1 MGNKYLDKDG
11 TQVLVSELLAKVDA
25 KINEAMA
32 YPNSVYGI
40 EKDMAISTPE
50 CTRIGNLSLHKTLP
64 VQSQMKGCVLRDS
77 GEIYSYLR
85 DDNWLYDTTSRD
97 GSSGQ
102 VMVELPDVW
111 MRFEQTGTK
120 IRVLMSAEPVPGF
133 TLWPKCYV
141 SAYEASLDRTNLKL
155 ASVLNKTAQY
165 RGGDNNG
172 SWDGTYRSLL
182 NRPVTSLNRTQFR
195 EYARKRKAN
204 STEWNCMTYDVQKRL
219 YWLFVVEY
227 ATLNSQAEYK
237 AALTAEGYRQG
248 GLGDGVTTLSDAE
261 WSKFNNYLPFVP
273 CGTTDSL
280 GNKTGVVNY
289 TIDNKDTSNP
299 IKKTVAVPRYRGIEN
314 PFGHVWQWTDGINI
328 RISPDVVNRGDGLSK
343 VFVCSDPAKFNDKNY
358 EGYSY
363 IGNEARTNGF
373 VKNVIFGERG
383 EIMSTTVGSGSTIDF
398 CDYHYTSIPT
408 TVSLRG
414 VLFGGF
420 AAAGSRAGFAFA
432 ASYGAPSYSS
442 ASIGSRLCFSPA
454 TA

>member
-11 TQVLVSELLAKVDA
+11 TQYLVSELLAKVDA

-40 EKDMAISTPE
+40 EKDMAISPPE

-64 VQSQMKGCVLRDS
+64 VHSQMKGCVLRDS

-85 DDNWLYDTTSRD
+85 EDNWLYDTTSRD

-102 VMVELPDVW
+102 VMVELPDMW

-165 RGGDNNG
+165 RGGDNNE

-182 NRPVTSLNRTQFR
+182 NRPVTRLSRTQFR

-227 ATLNSQAEYK
+227 ATLNSQAAYK
-237 AALTAEGYRQG
+237 AALTSEGYRQG
-248 GLGDGVTTLSDAE
+248 GLGDGVTTLNDAE
-261 WSKFNNYLPFVP
+261 WDKFNSYYPFVP

-289 TIDNKDTSNP
+289 TIDNKNTSNP

-314 PFGHVWQWTDGINI
+314 PFGHIWQWMDGINI
-328 RISPDVVNRGDGLSK
+328 RISPDVKDGGDGLSK
-343 VFVCSDPAKFNDKNY
+343 VFVCSDPSKFNDENY

-363 IGNEARTNGF
+363 IGNEARTEGY
-373 VKNVIFGERG
+373 VKNVIFGEMG
-383 EIMSTTVGSGSTIDF
+383 EIVPNIVGGGSTIYF
-398 CDYHYTSIPT
+398 CDYHFTNIPT
-408 TVSLRG
+408 TVSLH
-414 VLFGGF
+414 GGLCSGNATHFPF
-420 AAAGSRAGFAFA
+420 AGLMFMS
-432 ASYGAPSYSS
+432 SYRAPSFVFRNL
-442 ASIGSRLCFSPA
+442 GSRLCFFPA

>member
-1 MGNKYLDKDG
+1 MGNKYIDKNG
-11 TQVLVSELLAKVDA
+11 TQFLVSELLAKVDA
-25 KINEAMA
+25 KINEAIA

-40 EKDMAISTPE
+40 EKDMAISTHE
-50 CTRIGNLSLHKTLP
+50 CTRIGNFSLHKTLP

-120 IRVLMSAEPVPGF
+120 KRVLMSTEPVPGF

-165 RGGDNNG
+165 RGGNNNE

-182 NRPVTSLNRTQFR
+182 NCPVTSLSRTQFR

-219 YWLFVVEY
+219 YWFFVVEY
-227 ATLNSQAEYK
+227 ATLNSQAVYK
-237 AALTAEGYRQG
+237 AALTSEGYRQG
-248 GLGDGVTTLSDAE
+248 GLGDGVTTLSDNE
-261 WSKFNNYLPFVP
+261 WSKFNSYYPFVP

-289 TIDNKDTSNP
+289 TIDNKDASNP
-299 IKKTVAVPRYRGIEN
+299 IKKTVSVPRYRGVEN
-314 PFGHVWQWTDGINI
+314 PFGHIWQWTDGINI
-328 RISPDVVNRGDGLSK
+328 RISPNATNGGDGTSK
-343 VFVCSDPAKFNDKNY
+343 VFVCSDLAKFNDKNY

-363 IGNEARTNGF
+363 AGNEARTNGYI
-373 VKNVIFGERG
+373 KDVIFGEGG
-383 EIMSTTVGSGSTIDF
+383 EIIPKIVGGGSTVYF
-398 CDYHYTSIPT
+398 CDYHYTNIPT
-408 TVSLRG
+408 TETLCGALFSGNASSGSL
-414 VLFGGF
+414 
-420 AAAGSRAGFAFA
+420 AGFAYA
-432 ASYGAPSYSS
+432 RSNNAPSSS
-442 ASIGSRLCFSPA
+442 ITNVGSRLCFSPA

>member
-11 TQVLVSELLAKVDA
+11 TQFLVDELLAKVDA
-25 KINEAMA
+25 KINEAMS
-32 YPNSVYGI
+32 YPNSVYGV
-40 EKDMAISTPE
+40 EKDLAISAHE

-85 DDNWLYDTTSRD
+85 EDNWTYDTTSRD

-111 MRFEQTGTK
+111 TRFEQTGTK

-182 NRPVTSLNRTQFR
+182 NRPVTNLSRTQFR

-219 YWLFVVEY
+219 YWFFVVEY
-227 ATLNSQAEYK
+227 ATLNSQAVYK
-237 AALTAEGYRQG
+237 AALTSEGYRQG

-261 WSKFNNYLPFVP
+261 WSKFNNCLPFVP
-273 CGTTDSL
+273 CGTTDSI

-289 TIDNKDTSNP
+289 TIDNKSTSNP
-299 IKKTVAVPRYRGIEN
+299 IKKTVSVPRYRGVEN
-314 PFGHVWQWTDGINI
+314 PFGHIWQWTDGINI
-328 RISPDVVNRGDGLSK
+328 RVSPNVGNGVDGLSK
-343 VFVCSDPAKFNDKNY
+343 VVVCSNPAKFSDYIND
-358 EGYSY
+358 GYSY
-363 IGNEARTNGF
+363 IGNEARTSGYI
-373 VKNVIFGERG
+373 KNIIFGERG
-383 EIMSTTVGSGSTIDF
+383 DIIPNIVGGGSTTLFGDSFHTN
-398 CDYHYTSIPT
+398 IPT

-414 VLFGGF
+414 VLFGGR
-420 AAAGSRAGFAFA
+420 ADSSSSAGFVHIH
-432 ASYGAPSYSS
+432 SGTSS
-442 ASIGSRLCFSPA
+442 SVAYTYYGSRLCFIPA

>member
-11 TQVLVSELLAKVDA
+11 TQFLVSELLAKVDA
-25 KINEAMA
+25 KINEAIA

-111 MRFEQTGTK
+111 TRFEQTGTK

-155 ASVLNKTAQY
+155 SSVLNKTTQY
-165 RGGDNNG
+165 RGGDNSS

-219 YWLFVVEY
+219 YWFFVVEY
-227 ATLNSQAEYK
+227 ATLNSQAVYK
-237 AALTAEGYRQG
+237 AALTSEGYRQG
-248 GLGDGVTTLSDAE
+248 GLGDGVTTLSNGE
-261 WSKFNNYLPFVP
+261 WNDFNKKYPFVP

-289 TIDNKDTSNP
+289 TIDNKDASNS
-299 IKKTVAVPRYRGIEN
+299 IKKTVSVPRYRGVEN
-314 PFGHVWQWTDGINI
+314 PFGHIWKWTDGVNI
-328 RISPDVVNRGDGLSK
+328 RVSPNATDGGDNTTK
-343 VFVCSDPAKFNDKNY
+343 VFVCSDPAKFNDENY
-358 EGYSY
+358 DGYSY
-363 IGNEARTNGF
+363 VGNEARKDGYIKD
-373 VKNVIFGERG
+373 VVYGEGG
-383 EIMSTTVGSGSTIDF
+383 EIFSKTVDGGTTIHF
-398 CDYHYTSIPT
+398 CDYHYTKIYT
-408 TVSLRG
+408 TVFLCG
-414 VLFGGF
+414 VRFGGT
-420 AAAGSRAGFAFA
+420 ALNGPTAGFV
-432 ASYGAPSYSS
+432 SSTSTYAPSG
-442 ASIGSRLCFSPA
+442 AGRDIGSRLCFFPQ
-454 TA
+454 

>member
-11 TQVLVSELLAKVDA
+11 TQVLVGELLAKVDA
-25 KINEAMA
+25 KINEAIA
-32 YPNSVYGI
+32 YPNSVYGV
-40 EKDMAISTPE
+40 EKDMAISAHE

-85 DDNWLYDTTSRD
+85 EDNWMYDTTSRD

-120 IRVLMSAEPVPGF
+120 IRVLMSSEPVPGF

-165 RGGDNNG
+165 RGGNNTG
-172 SWDGTYRSLL
+172 AWDGTYRSLL
-182 NRPVTSLNRTQFR
+182 NRPVTNLSRTQFR

-219 YWLFVVEY
+219 YWFFVVEY
-227 ATLNSQAEYK
+227 ATLNSQAAYK
-237 AALTAEGYRQG
+237 SALTSNGYRQG

-261 WSKFNNYLPFVP
+261 WSKFNSYLPFVP

-299 IKKTVAVPRYRGIEN
+299 IKKTVSVPRYRGVEN
-314 PFGHVWQWTDGINI
+314 PFGHIWQWTDGINI
-328 RISPDVVNRGDGLSK
+328 RVSPDVGNGVDGLSK
-343 VFVCSDPAKFNDKNY
+343 VFVCSNPAKFNDSNY
-358 EGYSY
+358 DGYSY
-363 IGNEARTNGF
+363 IGNEARTSGYI
-373 VKNVIFGERG
+373 KNVIFGEMG
-383 EIMSTTVGSGSTIDF
+383 EIVPNIVGGGSTIYFGDSF
-398 CDYHYTSIPT
+398 HTNTPT

-414 VLFGGF
+414 VLFGGR
-420 AAAGSRAGFAFA
+420 ADSSSSAGFVHTHSG
-432 ASYGAPSYSS
+432 ASSS
-442 ASIGSRLCFSPA
+442 ATYTYYGSRLCFFPA

>member
-1 MGNKYLDKDG
+1 MGNKYIDKNG
-11 TQVLVSELLAKVDA
+11 TQFLVSELLVKVDA
-25 KINEAMA
+25 KINEAIA

-165 RGGDNNG
+165 RGGDNNE
-172 SWDGTYRSLL
+172 SWDGTYCSLL
-182 NRPVTSLNRTQFR
+182 NCPVTSLSRRQFR

-219 YWLFVVEY
+219 YWFFVVEY
-227 ATLNSQAEYK
+227 ATLNSQTVYK
-237 AALTAEGYRQG
+237 AALTSEGYRQG
-248 GLGDGVTTLSDAE
+248 GLGDGVTTLSNAE
-261 WSKFNNYLPFVP
+261 WTGFNKKCPFVP

-289 TIDNKDTSNP
+289 TIDNKDASNS
-299 IKKTVAVPRYRGIEN
+299 IKKTVSVPRYRGVEN
-314 PFGHVWQWTDGINI
+314 PFGHIWKWTDGVNI
-328 RISPDVVNRGDGLSK
+328 RVSPNATDGGDNTTK
-343 VFVCSDPAKFNDKNY
+343 VFVCSDPAKFNDENY
-358 EGYSY
+358 DGYSY
-363 IGNEARTNGF
+363 VGNEARKDGYIKD
-373 VKNVIFGERG
+373 VVYGEGG
-383 EIMSTTVGSGSTIDF
+383 EIFSKTVDGGSTIHF
-398 CDYHYTSIPT
+398 CDFHYTEIYT
-408 TVSLRG
+408 TVSLCG
-414 VLFGGF
+414 VRFGGT
-420 AAAGSRAGFAFA
+420 ALNGPTAGFV
-432 ASYGAPSYSS
+432 SSTSIYTPSGAGKD
-442 ASIGSRLCFSPA
+442 IGSRLCFFPQ
-454 TA
+454 

>member
-1 MGNKYLDKDG
+1 MGNKYIDKNG
-11 TQVLVSELLAKVDA
+11 TQFLVSELLAKVDA
-25 KINEAMA
+25 KINEAIA

-165 RGGDNNG
+165 RGGNNNE

-182 NRPVTSLNRTQFR
+182 NCPVTSLSRTQFR

-219 YWLFVVEY
+219 YWFFVVEY
-227 ATLNSQAEYK
+227 ATLNSQAAYK
-237 AALTAEGYRQG
+237 AALTSEGYRQG
-248 GLGDGVTTLSDAE
+248 GLDNGVTTLSDNE
-261 WSKFNNYLPFVP
+261 WNKFNSYFPIVP

-299 IKKTVAVPRYRGIEN
+299 IKKTVSVPRYRGIEN
-314 PFGHVWQWTDGINI
+314 PFGHIWKWTDGVNI
-328 RISPDVVNRGDGLSK
+328 RINPDVKDGGDGLSNA
-343 VFVCSDPAKFNDKNY
+343 FVCSDPSKFNDENY
-358 EGYSY
+358 DGYSY
-363 IGNEARTNGF
+363 IGNEARENGY
-373 VKNVIFGERG
+373 VQKVIFGEGG
-383 EIMSTTVGSGSTIDF
+383 EILPKVVNGGSNIYF
-398 CDYHYTSIPT
+398 CDYHYEGIPT
-408 TVSLRG
+408 VTSLRG
-414 VLFGGF
+414 VIFGGSANNNTLAGF
-420 AAAGSRAGFAFA
+420 VFAGSN
-432 ASYGAPSYSS
+432 YSTS
-442 ASIGSRLCFSPA
+442 NERTFIGSRLCFFPA

>member
-11 TQVLVSELLAKVDA
+11 TQVLVDELLAKVDA
-25 KINEAMA
+25 KINEAIA

-102 VMVELPDVW
+102 VMVELPDTW

-165 RGGDNNG
+165 RGGDNNE

-182 NRPVTSLNRTQFR
+182 NRPVTNLNRTQFR

-219 YWLFVVEY
+219 YWFFVVEY
-227 ATLNSQAEYK
+227 ATLNSQAAYK
-237 AALTAEGYRQG
+237 AALTSEGYRQG
-248 GLGDGVTTLSDAE
+248 GLGDGVTTLSDTE
-261 WSKFNNYLPFVP
+261 WNKFNNYYPFVP

-289 TIDNKDTSNP
+289 TIDNKDASNP
-299 IKKTVAVPRYRGIEN
+299 IKKTVSVPRYRGVEN
-314 PFGHVWQWTDGINI
+314 PFGHIWQWTDGINI
-328 RISPDVVNRGDGLSK
+328 RVIPKVTNGENGTSK
-343 VFVCSDPAKFNDKNY
+343 VFICSDPAKFNDQNY
-358 EGYSY
+358 DGYSHV
-363 IGNEARTNGF
+363 GNEARTDGYI
-373 VKNVIFGERG
+373 KEAIFGEGG
-383 EIMSTTVGSGSTIDF
+383 EIIPKIVGGGSTTYF
-398 CDYHYTSIPT
+398 CDYHYTNIPT
-408 TVSLRG
+408 TETLRG
-414 VLFGGF
+414 VLFGGN
-420 AAAGSRAGFAFA
+420 ANRGSDAGFACSRSTF
-432 ASYGAPSYSS
+432 APSYAH
-442 ASIGSRLCFSPA
+442 ASFDSRLCFFPQ
-454 TA
+454 